1 MPLLEKK
8 WCLGNVVLPLE
19 QHACDLVD
27 LKNGVV
33 GDDENCSF
41 LFLPLKSTGQ
51 TEWLEEHLKQR
62 CRWWK
67 RSGRYQPLM
76 QELIDALPG
85 HSKKQKYA
93 GLTSRVVVPIE
104 VRGKTILV
112 LNNRH
117 APALAFHEG
126 DEEFESLQWFLQ
138 EMKKDLQELS
148 TGNSK
153 RDPAQGTRMM
163 EEDEIIQEIVE
174 NLKRHANCKT
184 AYFMPSSNRI
194 CVITH
199 NKERKVLTVKDLNKR
214 RKEALQRQ
222 DSSLWVRVRSS
233 FLETCD
239 AAITFLEGEHPG
251 PDDVAEA
258 SDTTQGEGHEE
269 EEQGPEDK
277 EEDEH
282 EEEEQGDEDQGA
294 EEQGEEEEEQGDEAE
309 DAHEPRPEGPP

>member
-19 QHACDLVD
+19 QHTCDLVD

-51 TEWLEEHLKQR
+51 TEWLEGHLKQR

-76 QELIDALPG
+76 QELIEALPG
-85 HSKKQKYA
+85 SSKKQKYA

-112 LNNRH
+112 LNNRN

-138 EMKKDLQELS
+138 EMTKDLQELS

-174 NLKRHANCKT
+174 NLKQHANCKT

-194 CVITH
+194 CVVTH
-199 NKERKVLTVKDLNKR
+199 MKERKVLTVKDLNKR

-222 DSSLWVRVRSS
+222 DGQLWVRVRSS
-233 FLETCD
+233 FLTTCG
-239 AAITFLEGEHPG
+239 ALISFLDGE
-251 PDDVAEA
+251 PDDDAEA
-258 SDTTQGEGHEE
+258 SDTTEEQGLEDKELDGHEE
-269 EEQGPEDK
+269 Q
-277 EEDEH
+277 
-282 EEEEQGDEDQGA
+282 EQGDEDQGA

-309 DAHEPRPEGPP
+309 DAHEPRPEVPP

>member
-19 QHACDLVD
+19 QHTCDLVD
-27 LKNGVV
+27 LKKGVV
-33 GDDENCSF
+33 GDDEDCSF

-51 TEWLEEHLKQR
+51 TEWLEGHLKQR

-76 QELIDALPG
+76 QELIEAIPG
-85 HSKKQKYA
+85 SSKKQKYA

-112 LNNRH
+112 LNNRN

-138 EMKKDLQELS
+138 EMTKDLQELS

-174 NLKRHANCKT
+174 NLKQHANCKT

-194 CVITH
+194 CVVTH
-199 NKERKVLTVKDLNKR
+199 MKERKVLTVKDLNKR

-222 DSSLWVRVRSS
+222 DGQLWVRVRSS

-239 AAITFLEGEHPG
+239 AAINFLDGENPG

-258 SDTTQGEGHEE
+258 SDTTQG
-269 EEQGPEDK
+269 D
-277 EEDEH
+277 
-282 EEEEQGDEDQGA
+282 GA
-294 EEQGEEEEEQGDEAE
+294 
-309 DAHEPRPEGPP
+309 